1 LRYLSHLSWRDL
13 AHDGEQITF
22 HSDRESGDRSQI
34 VPPGRSRSGPNG
46 PLYQMPALRLGSGD
60 EVLPANAWQMFSR
73 IKCLLCG
80 LVVET

>member
-1 LRYLSHLSWRDL
+1 
-13 AHDGEQITF
+13 
-22 HSDRESGDRSQI
+22 
-34 VPPGRSRSGPNG
+34 
-46 PLYQMPALRLGSGD
+46 MPALRLGSGD